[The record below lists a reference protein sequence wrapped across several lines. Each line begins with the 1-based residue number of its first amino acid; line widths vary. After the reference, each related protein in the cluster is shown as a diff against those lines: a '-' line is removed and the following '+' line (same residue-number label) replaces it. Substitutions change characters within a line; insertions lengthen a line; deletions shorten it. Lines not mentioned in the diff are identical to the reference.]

1 MKNRR
6 WSEYLEYASLVGL
19 GVGSV
24 ATVLSKQVL
33 YTSAPLSMAV
43 LMNLI
48 NRRRLE
54 AMTEQQTRSVF
65 TELDQRLTKHI
76 ELLNQHVAELPTPEM
91 VGSVR
96 NSVLRH
102 NREKLDDIRSQ
113 VADVQQDMLRR
124 LAHVEKQSIG
134 PIRQDIAYLRDQY
147 SEVHVALANLHTSL
161 HKIIASNRIEESE
174 RAIAQIQTDMVA
186 LKETLQGLSSNVK
199 LNFSELD
206 EGLGHLRQQFRNLP
220 PPIDPTSLRDELTE
234 LTRMIADLVPKRDLN
249 ALLEQIK
256 ALQHQQDA
264 QLQTDEHLRQ
274 EMRDVYQQLQTLP
287 DFPQFR
293 SQMEETLNR
302 ELRVLNQ
309 HLQTLPN
316 APQFQAQI
324 EETLRRELETISEQL
339 QTLPDVPPYEFVF
352 DLKSSSDADFIG
364 QAMGG
369 SRVVLEEALNKTRDR
384 LILIWPW
391 AAQCP
396 LDETL
401 MKKFHQFLNRQGHLD
416 LGWCHTTDPH
426 QERFLPAVGRQWR
439 LDPLQKNELQT
450 TLQQFLQLKRAYP
463 KHFRFKVLGTVE
475 NFLVSDHSV
484 AVLGITDALSTATV
498 FQNVD
503 LKLRTTD
510 NSVIQR
516 LIDRFEN
523 PILDPDDVRAY
534 WNRAVTRYELGD
546 KSGAIADLNCILAV
560 NTDDSAT
567 RNMRGIVRYGRGD
580 HPGAIQDFSDSI
592 DIDPFQ
598 ISAYCNRGFIRAER
612 GDLYGA
618 IADYSLAIQV
628 QPESA
633 IAYFYRGAA
642 CQNLNDYHGAISDYS
657 QAIWYAPESAIA
669 HYYRAVASRHQENH
683 PSAMSDF
690 ETAAKLFEEQGSMA
704 NAQRALNAFAA
715 CQIDAQFHAS
725 SPQTIT
731 AHTPSPADA
740 EEPDTGVEPEQDEP
754 EHNFAHFE
762 STDVLDGD
770 MPVDYS
776 TDESVDS
783 PSSELNHLSS
793 DWIPPTQP
801 GDQSGSMS
809 QDDTP
814 QAVYSRPNNTSGET
828 FYTAADDTLP
838 EDSPTSVL
846 NAHDVVYEL
855 DLMGSRSALATYS
868 HSASGVTN
876 LSTQTLADGASVHDE
891 LDNNRYRDR

>member
-33 YTSAPLSMAV
+33 YTSAPLSVAV

-96 NSVLRH
+96 NSILRH
-102 NREKLDDIRSQ
+102 NRETLEDVRSQ

-124 LAHVEKQSIG
+124 LAHAEKQSIG

-147 SEVHVALANLHTSL
+147 NEVHVALASLHTSV

-174 RAIAQIQTDMVA
+174 RAIAQLQTDTIV
-186 LKETLQGLSSNVK
+186 LKESLQGLSSNVK

-206 EGLGHLRQQFRNLP
+206 EGLGHLRHQFRNLP

-249 ALLEQIK
+249 ALLEQIQT
-256 ALQHQQDA
+256 LQHQQDV

-274 EMRDVYQQLQTLP
+274 EMRDVYQQLQALP

-293 SQMEETLNR
+293 SQLEETLNQ

-324 EETLRRELETISEQL
+324 EETLRRELQTVTEQL

-369 SRVVLEEALNKTRDR
+369 SRVVLEEALDKTRDR

-401 MKKFHQFLNRQGHLD
+401 MKKFRQFLNRQGHLD
-416 LGWCHTTDPH
+416 LGWCHTTDPQ
-426 QERFLPAVGRQWR
+426 QERFLTPIGRQWR
-439 LDPLQKNELQT
+439 LDPLQKKELQT
-450 TLQQFLQLKRAYP
+450 TLQQFLQLKRAHP

-475 NFLVSDHSV
+475 NFLVSDHSI

-498 FQNVD
+498 FQNVE

-510 NSVIQR
+510 NDVIQR

-546 KSGAIADLNCILAV
+546 QSGAIADLNCILAV

-567 RNMRGIVRYGRGD
+567 RNMRGTVRYDRGD
-580 HPGAIQDFSDSI
+580 HPGALQDFSDSI

-642 CQNLNDYHGAISDYS
+642 CHNLNDDHGAISDYS

-669 HYYRAVASRHQENH
+669 HYYRAVAYRHQENH

-690 ETAAKLFEEQGSMA
+690 EVAARLFEEQGSMA
-704 NAQRALNAFAA
+704 NAQRALNAFAK
-715 CQIDAQFHAS
+715 CQTEAQSQSS
-725 SPQTIT
+725 SPQAPTT
-731 AHTPSPADA
+731 APHPNSQTL
-740 EEPDTGVEPEQDEP
+740 EEFT
-754 EHNFAHFE
+754 F
-762 STDVLDGD
+762 VLDKQTCEPISHAAPHQFNGND
-770 MPVDYS
+770 AGNYELTKGVSVQNGLAKEGHHRASDRPSEQITTSNFNDS
-776 TDESVDS
+776 EDSEDSEDFAESNDS
-783 PSSELNHLSS
+783 EDSNGE
-793 DWIPPTQP
+793 
-801 GDQSGSMS
+801 
-809 QDDTP
+809 
-814 QAVYSRPNNTSGET
+814 GET
-828 FYTAADDTLP
+828 LDFLFEDLP
-838 EDSPTSVL
+838 S
-846 NAHDVVYEL
+846 
-855 DLMGSRSALATYS
+855 
-868 HSASGVTN
+868 
-876 LSTQTLADGASVHDE
+876 
-891 LDNNRYRDR
+891 